1 MNIAIIF
8 PGQGSQHV
16 GMGKIL
22 HDNFAVAKDV
32 YLEVDDTINFKL
44 SKLIFEG
51 AEEDLAK
58 TENTQPA
65 LMATSIATLRV
76 LEEIS
81 GKKFESL
88 CSVTAGHS
96 LGQYSAMCAGG
107 SLSLKDTAFILKNRG
122 KFMQE
127 SGSGKI
133 GAMAAIIGASGE
145 IITEVLEEASKIG
158 ICQIANDNSDSQK
171 VISGEAR
178 AIDYAIEK
186 FKEHCAKGI
195 KLKVSNAFHSSLM
208 TEAAERMKEIFDNV
222 KFNDSKVDIIDNVTL
237 KKTKD
242 AEFLKN
248 SLILQIPG
256 TVRWRETNDILAKT
270 TDGAFEVGAGKVLT
284 NLFKKSYPDY
294 KAFAIS
300 SIEEIE
306 GVILL

>member
-1 MNIAIIF
+1 
-8 PGQGSQHV
+8 
-16 GMGKIL
+16 MGKKL
-22 HDNFAVAKDV
+22 YDNFSVAKDV

-51 AEEDLAK
+51 AEEDLAR

-127 SGSGKI
+127 SGGNKI
-133 GAMAAIIGASGE
+133 GAMAAIIGASND
-145 IITEVLEEASKIG
+145 IIAEVLEGASKIG

-171 VISGEAR
+171 VISGEAI

-186 FKEHCAKGI
+186 FKEHGAKGI
-195 KLKVSNAFHSSLM
+195 KLKVSNAFHSNLM
-208 TEAAERMKEIFDNV
+208 NEAAERMKEIFEDVTFKNS
-222 KFNDSKVDIIDNVTL
+222 NVDIIDNVTL
-237 KKTKD
+237 TTTKD
-242 AEFLKN
+242 GEFLKN

-256 TVRWRETNDILAKT
+256 TVRWRETTDILAKT
-270 TDGAFEVGAGKVLT
+270 TDIALEIGAGKVLT

-294 KAFAIS
+294 KSFTVS
-300 SIEEIE
+300 TVEEIE
-306 GVILL
+306 EVALL